1 MKHGAEEDE
10 EALAERATRWTLSQE
25 QRNASVTAD
34 RALLGP
40 SVYHLKEVLM
50 PRMLNAIEIKW
61 AAADALLKQAG
72 VYGGFL
78 VRPSASA
85 SSGRVLA
92 RYEEGTGVQNLEIEA
107 GHGEV
112 WMRKWHRRFSS
123 VDALMTADR
132 PLHESRR

>member
-1 MKHGAEEDE
+1 M
-10 EALAERATRWTLSQE
+10 
-25 QRNASVTAD
+25 
-34 RALLGP
+34 
-40 SVYHLKEVLM
+40 YHLKEVLM

-61 AAADALLKQAG
+61 NTALTRAAADALLKQAG

-123 VDALMTADR
+123 VDALIA
-132 PLHESRR
+132 ESPTT